1 MDKIVDKLEFGKETL
16 VECNVDKLVEL
27 GWGKMDGDN
36 GKMVGFKGWFLSQ
49 CLKQLPSS
57 NMGKMALLRRF

>member
-36 GKMVGFKGWFLSQ
+36 GKMVGFKG
-49 CLKQLPSS
+49 
-57 NMGKMALLRRF
+57 